1 MSKTLLRIS
10 GIITLIIGII
20 YSLTIVLLIIGIPTI
35 VGAVKLLNCA
45 EMETSE
51 LNQNKNTILIWGI
64 VLLFLCFVAGV
75 LALIAY
81 SQINSDSKKVIEE
94 PKKEVTKKSTNSPK
108 KEVEKKDTA
117 SSKKTTNTSKKEGA
131 KKTTKKTSDGKT
143 STTKTSSK
151 KNTKTTKQS

>member
-1 MSKTLLRIS
+1 MSKTLLRVS
-10 GIITLIIGII
+10 GIITLVIGII
-20 YSLTIVLLIIGIPTI
+20 YSLTIALLIIGIPTI

-75 LALIAY
+75 LVLIAY
-81 SQINSDSKKVIEE
+81 SQINSDSKKVIKE
-94 PKKEVTKKSTNSPK
+94 PKKEVTKKSTSSPK
-108 KEVEKKDTA
+108 KEVVKKA
-117 SSKKTTNTSKKEGA
+117 NPSKKTTNTPKKEVT